1 MFFVKRDTTEKN
13 LRMTLNFGHTFA
25 HAIEIKNNYSK
36 KFTHGEAVLSG
47 MILACK
53 FSVYRKL
60 CSSKTFDEIK
70 NIYIQNN
77 LDYTYKK
84 YSNKKEIEIEQIEI
98 VDNSHKHIKHKSFSP
113 DKFHLHLKIKSLYL
127 NSLSRVTAQK
137 EVMKVLKDEL
147 SNKIHALEISI
158 EQ

>member
-1 MFFVKRDTTEKN
+1 MNNFFEDIIT
-13 LRMTLNFGHTFA
+13 
-25 HAIEIKNNYSK
+25 
-36 KFTHGEAVLSG
+36 
-47 MILACK
+47 
-53 FSVYRKL
+53 KL
-60 CSSKTFDEIK
+60 
-70 NIYIQNN
+70 
-77 LDYTYKK
+77 
-84 YSNKKEIEIEQIEI
+84 KKEIEIEQIEI

-113 DKFHLHLKIKSLYL
+113 DKFHLHLKIRSLYL

>member
-1 MFFVKRDTTEKN
+1 MNNFFEDII
-13 LRMTLNFGHTFA
+13 A
-25 HAIEIKNNYSK
+25 
-36 KFTHGEAVLSG
+36 
-47 MILACK
+47 
-53 FSVYRKL
+53 KL
-60 CSSKTFDEIK
+60 
-70 NIYIQNN
+70 
-77 LDYTYKK
+77 
-84 YSNKKEIEIEQIEI
+84 KKEIEIEQIEI